1 MKHRPERGLGILL
14 IMGFIGMVIMA
25 SCGAETGAGDEL
37 ADVPVIAEQDG
48 SDEELEGSED
58 RLDEPAVSDAEQA
71 AAEDLLAGL
80 VGLMIL
86 NQLAEEAARQDGAY
100 QDDYD
105 DGGSYDY
112 AGRWGS
118 GSQYSDGSW
127 NHYSEAAGGAVGGTS
142 DGCIYTTF
150 GWSNC

>member
-1 MKHRPERGLGILL
+1 MKNRPERGLGILL
-14 IMGFIGMVIMA
+14 IVGFIGMIVMA
-25 SCGAETGAGDEL
+25 SCGAENDVA
-37 ADVPVIAEQDG
+37 AAPDVPAVNEQHAADDEFDVAEEYAD
-48 SDEELEGSED
+48 
-58 RLDEPAVSDAEQA
+58 EQA
-71 AAEDLLAGL
+71 AAEDLIAGL
-80 VGLMIL
+80 VGLMII
-86 NQLAEEAARQDGAY
+86 NQLAEEASRQAGGYDGY
-100 QDDYD
+100 YD
-105 DGGSYDY
+105 QGDNYDY